1 MKEYMVGKGYEL
13 DLQRVSNE
21 AKAFARSVY
30 LSKDGKSAWIFDV
43 DETLLSNL
51 PYYAQHGF
59 GLEVFDSTKFGEW
72 VEMGIAPAIESS
84 LELYEEVLSLGFKV
98 ILLTGRSERHRSIT
112 VENLFQAGF
121 REWDKLLLRL
131 FYELENFPSIAD
143 VDMKVKELVK
153 WRWSSEDHE
162 KTAMVYKSE
171 KRSEL
176 TEQGYQIL
184 GNSGDQWSDL
194 LGSSMSIR
202 SFKLPN
208 PMYYIP

>member
-1 MKEYMVGKGYEL
+1 MEKIPEECADYVKEYMIGKGYEL

-30 LSKDGKSAWIFDV
+30 LSGDGNSAWIFDV

-59 GLEVFDSTKFGEW
+59 GLEVFDSTKFGQW
-72 VEMGIAPAIESS
+72 VEMGIAPVIESS
-84 LELYEEVLSLGFKV
+84 LELYEEVLSLDS
-98 ILLTGRSERHRSIT
+98 R
-112 VENLFQAGF
+112 
-121 REWDKLLLRL
+121 
-131 FYELENFPSIAD
+131 
-143 VDMKVKELVK
+143 
-153 WRWSSEDHE
+153 SSEDHE
-162 KTAMVYKSE
+162 KTATVYKSE

-176 TEQGYQIL
+176 VEQGYQIL

-208 PMYYIP
+208 PMYYISYQVSPH